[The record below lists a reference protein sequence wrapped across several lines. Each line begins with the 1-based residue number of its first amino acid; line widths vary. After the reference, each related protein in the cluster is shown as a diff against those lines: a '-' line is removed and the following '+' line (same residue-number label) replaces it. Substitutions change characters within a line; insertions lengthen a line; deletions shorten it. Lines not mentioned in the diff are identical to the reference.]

1 MRPTISSD
9 HGTTISTSIRKI
21 DPVFYILDCHPDI
34 LINGENNRV
43 CDPDIMKNFE
53 NSRVEKRP
61 DSPPNHKNIR
71 VKTLTN
77 KHITKIAGPKI
88 ALLFLR
94 IMKLSGLE
102 TLIF

>member
-1 MRPTISSD
+1 M
-9 HGTTISTSIRKI
+9 
-21 DPVFYILDCHPDI
+21 
-34 LINGENNRV
+34 INGENNRV

-53 NSRVEKRP
+53 NGRVEKRP
-61 DSPPNHKNIR
+61 DNLPNHENIR
-71 VKTLTN
+71 VKTLIN
-77 KHITKIAGPKI
+77 QQITKIAGPKI